1 MANIEIEQLAE
12 VIEQELTTYSDNVID
27 GVKRVARSN
36 MTKLVQKTK
45 ATAPVGKRKKHYRD
59 SISSKKQEETPRGIS
74 YLWYVKGSN
83 YRLSH
88 LLNDGHQS
96 RNGGCVQGTGFITKA
111 SEEILEEYEKEVE
124 EVIKNGG

>member
-1 MANIEIEQLAE
+1 M
-12 VIEQELTTYSDNVID
+12 
-27 GVKRVARSN
+27 
-36 MTKLVQKTK
+36 
-45 ATAPVGKRKKHYRD
+45 
-59 SISSKKQEETPRGIS
+59 
-74 YLWYVKGSN
+74 KGSN

-96 RNGGCVQGTGFITKA
+96 RNGGRVQGTGFITKA